1 MRSRLAI
8 PALVATLLAPVAV
21 APTPASSA
29 PTSATKASADIL
41 GYIIY
46 THSQYS
52 RRAGSES
59 GFSGPGDLRV
69 ISPDGSGGAQLTLGP
84 ANDFEPAFSP
94 DTFQVAFSSD
104 RANRKAG
111 ITDLYV
117 VKTDGTGLRRL
128 THGADTGG
136 VAWSPDGSRL
146 VVDDRKGLLVVP
158 SAGGRAVRVL
168 KSPSNRLDHSPVWT
182 ADGTHFLFTRT
193 VLSKGRAVSESIW
206 SAAADGTDAHRL
218 VGGKGKML
226 FSAQPTVSP
235 DGSTIAWVVS
245 TNRGS
250 AIYMADMY
258 FGTLGNVFKFVEV
271 KGRWFEG
278 PTFAPDGSALAVTRS
293 YRSAARGS
301 ELLAYDLPGGEFSR
315 IISVS
320 RGKLSAPSWSN

>member
-29 PTSATKASADIL
+29 PESPSRASADIL

-52 RRAGSES
+52 RRAGSAS
-59 GFSGPGDLRV
+59 GYSGPGDLRV
-69 ISPDGSGGAQLTLGP
+69 ISPDGSGEAQLTIGP

-94 DTFQVAFSSD
+94 DSFQVAFSSD

-117 VKTDGTGLRRL
+117 VKVDGSGLRRL
-128 THGADTGG
+128 THGADTGA

-158 SAGGRAVRVL
+158 AAGGRAERGL
-168 KSPSNRLDHSPVWT
+168 KSPKNRVDHSPTWT
-182 ADGTHFLFTRT
+182 ADGTHFLFTRA
-193 VLSKGRAVSESIW
+193 VLQKGRVVSESIW

-235 DGSTIAWVVS
+235 DGNIIAWVVS

-250 AIYMADMY
+250 AIYMADLY
-258 FGTLGNVFKFVEV
+258 FGTLGNVSKFVEV

-315 IISVS
+315 ILSVS
-320 RGKLSAPSWSN
+320 RGTFSAPSWSN